1 MPVWVKA
8 KLAEAVVSKT
18 TALSGSSPLTGTIL

>member
-8 KLAEAVVSKT
+8 KLAEAVNSKF
-18 TALSGSSPLTGTIL
+18 TALGGSNPLTGTIL